1 MPSWRSLKLD
11 KVWKLTVCPTSL
23 HFLRRVLLDP
33 LACIRDTSTRS
44 STSSTTTST
53 SSRSFHTN
61 RICSSFADN
70 PTTSGNSSNSQRL
83 KMKIS
88 KSEEHEV
95 QRSLTVLELNI
106 SINDCTTSMVRSRY
120 LALVKQYHPDSTSSP
135 TSESTSKFLDIQK
148 AYHHLTV
155 GLLQQQSGQ
164 QIF

>member
-1 MPSWRSLKLD
+1 MPSWRLVKLD

-33 LACIRDTSTRS
+33 LACIRDTSSSTCTRS
-44 STSSTTTST
+44 ST

-70 PTTSGNSSNSQRL
+70 PTTSGNGSNSQRL

-88 KSEEHEV
+88 KSEEREV
-95 QRSLTVLELNI
+95 QRSLTVLELNM

-120 LALVKQYHPDSTSSP
+120 LALVKQYHPDSTSSQ

-155 GLLQQQSGQ
+155 GLLQQHSGQ